1 MKINKNNVS
10 YAMIIKLVFIV
21 KIHLFVGNAILKK
34 DGIQKL
40 LMRENALAEM
50 GINNM
55 KMFVYYVKYQDV

>member
-1 MKINKNNVS
+1 MKTNKNNVS

-40 LMRENALAEM
+40 MMMESALVKM
-50 GINNM
+50 GINNI
-55 KMFVYYVKYQDV
+55 KMLV